1 MMVSSVVNMNESHP
15 VLSSRLPFHRL
26 IALSDKAAFYV
37 PLFGK
42 NHMAEKRMTKLNPLI
57 KPPNPLDLE
66 DNIFIPEDEESFP
79 REQQL
84 EQLKKEPKRTLRLV
98 KRWLR
103 ES

>member
-1 MMVSSVVNMNESHP
+1 
-15 VLSSRLPFHRL
+15 
-26 IALSDKAAFYV
+26 LSDKAAFYV

-42 NHMAEKRMTKLNPLI
+42 NRMTEKRMTKLNPLL

-66 DNIFIPEDEESFP
+66 DDIFILEDQENFP

-84 EQLKKEPKRTLRLV
+84 EQLRKEPKRTLRLV

>member
-1 MMVSSVVNMNESHP
+1 
-15 VLSSRLPFHRL
+15 
-26 IALSDKAAFYV
+26 
-37 PLFGK
+37 
-42 NHMAEKRMTKLNPLI
+42 MAEKRMTKLNPLI

-66 DNIFIPEDEESFP
+66 DNIFIPEDEESFS

>member
-1 MMVSSVVNMNESHP
+1 M
-15 VLSSRLPFHRL
+15 FHYL
-26 IALSDKAAFYV
+26 E
-37 PLFGK
+37 
-42 NHMAEKRMTKLNPLI
+42 NNMAEKRMTKLNPLI

-66 DNIFIPEDEESFP
+66 NDVFIPVDEESFL

-84 EQLKKEPKRTLRLV
+84 EQLRKEPKRTLRLV

>member
-1 MMVSSVVNMNESHP
+1 
-15 VLSSRLPFHRL
+15 
-26 IALSDKAAFYV
+26 
-37 PLFGK
+37 
-42 NHMAEKRMTKLNPLI
+42 MAEKRMTKLNLLI

-66 DNIFIPEDEESFP
+66 NDVFIPVDEESFP

-84 EQLKKEPKRTLRLV
+84 EQLRKEPKRTLRLV

>member
-1 MMVSSVVNMNESHP
+1 
-15 VLSSRLPFHRL
+15 
-26 IALSDKAAFYV
+26 
-37 PLFGK
+37 
-42 NHMAEKRMTKLNPLI
+42 MAEKRMTKLNPLI

-66 DNIFIPEDEESFP
+66 DNIFNPEDEESFL

>member
-1 MMVSSVVNMNESHP
+1 
-15 VLSSRLPFHRL
+15 
-26 IALSDKAAFYV
+26 
-37 PLFGK
+37 
-42 NHMAEKRMTKLNPLI
+42 MAEKRMTKLNPLI
-57 KPPNPLDLE
+57 KPPNPLYLE

-79 REQQL
+79 RELQL

>member
-1 MMVSSVVNMNESHP
+1 
-15 VLSSRLPFHRL
+15 
-26 IALSDKAAFYV
+26 
-37 PLFGK
+37 
-42 NHMAEKRMTKLNPLI
+42 MAEKRMTKLNPLI

-66 DNIFIPEDEESFP
+66 DNIFDPEDEESFL

-84 EQLKKEPKRTLRLV
+84 EQLREEPKRILRIV

>member
-1 MMVSSVVNMNESHP
+1 MT
-15 VLSSRLPFHRL
+15 
-26 IALSDKAAFYV
+26 
-37 PLFGK
+37 
-42 NHMAEKRMTKLNPLI
+42 EKRMTKLNPLL

-66 DNIFIPEDEESFP
+66 DDIFILEDQENFP

-84 EQLKKEPKRTLRLV
+84 EQLRKEPKRTLRLV